1 MDMTARTHLDQSR
14 NERRVRMKKRRRL
27 ILLLAAVALLVVSLA
42 KLAAAPETAIA
53 QRHAKQ
59 PADPTTRSES
69 KPQGEEM
76 DKPRGEDATPQGKIV
91 YLTFDDGPSQW
102 TGKFLDVLQEQ
113 GVKATFFMQG
123 SNLKRTSLQSDVKR
137 AVREGHYV
145 GGHSMTHQYQ
155 KLYEQG
161 EFVSEMQE
169 TLSLIHDIT
178 GENPHLVRPPYGS
191 APGLN
196 DEQIRDQIADTGIK
210 IWDWTI
216 DSNDWNL
223 KDHPEQI
230 IENVKKA
237 TKVDLEVVLMHE
249 KPQTLQVLPDII
261 AFYREAGY
269 EFGVYDDA
277 EHFHLNFQKDHRL

>member
-1 MDMTARTHLDQSR
+1 MDMTARTILDRSR
-14 NERRVRMKKRRRL
+14 NERRVRKKKRRRL
-27 ILLLAAVALLVVSLA
+27 IVLLAAVILLVVSLVKFA
-42 KLAAAPETAIA
+42 TAPETEIA
-53 QRHAKQ
+53 QRHATQ
-59 PADPTTRSES
+59 PADPPTIS
-69 KPQGEEM
+69 GG
-76 DKPRGEDATPQGKIV
+76 KPRGEDARPQGKIV

-145 GGHSMTHQYQ
+145 GGHSMTHQYK

-169 TLSLIHDIT
+169 TLSLIHELT

-196 DEQIRDQIADTGIK
+196 DEQIRDQIADAGIK

-230 IENVKKA
+230 VENVKQA

-269 EFGVYDDA
+269 EFGVYDDT

>member
-1 MDMTARTHLDQSR
+1 MDMTARTILDRSR
-14 NERRVRMKKRRRL
+14 NERRVRKKKRRRL
-27 ILLLAAVALLVVSLA
+27 IVLLAAVILLVVSLV
-42 KLAAAPETAIA
+42 KFAAAPETEIA
-53 QRHAKQ
+53 QRHATQ
-59 PADPTTRSES
+59 PADPSTISEG
-69 KPQGEEM
+69 KPW
-76 DKPRGEDATPQGKIV
+76 GEDARPQGKIV

-123 SNLKRTSLQSDVKR
+123 NNLKRTSLQSDVKR

-145 GGHSMTHQYQ
+145 GGHSMTHQYK

-169 TLSLIHDIT
+169 TLSLIHELT

-196 DEQIRDQIADTGIK
+196 DEQIRDQIADAGIK

-230 IENVKKA
+230 VENVKQA

-261 AFYREAGY
+261 AFYRAAGY